1 MKQEPD
7 RTNARAEARA
17 ELVCREVREDIVAL
31 QRDELSPLRAESIR
45 LHLASCAECREEALG
60 LELAVRDYAKLP
72 ELVPS
77 PDLVDVTMR
86 RVREESGV
94 VERPPAC
101 AVPGTADRRS
111 PASKAPAALSPRRA
125 GPGPVPAEGGAS
137 ILRRPVSNPFVRVAV
152 AAALFMAVMLLRSE
166 KVVDA
171 AGRAQRRLLGASVS
185 EVVDEARDAFLK
197 KLRL

>member
-1 MKQEPD
+1 MNQEPD

-45 LHLASCAECREEALG
+45 RHLASCAECREEALG
-60 LELAVRDYAKLP
+60 LELAVRDYANLP

-77 PDLVDVTMR
+77 PDLIDVTMR
-86 RVREESGV
+86 RVSEESGV
-94 VERPPAC
+94 VERP
-101 AVPGTADRRS
+101 RS
-111 PASKAPAALSPRRA
+111 PAPKAPAARSPRRA
-125 GPGPVPAEGGAS
+125 GPEPVPVEQGAS

-152 AAALFMAVMLLRSE
+152 AALLFLGVMILRNE

-171 AGRAQRRLLGASVS
+171 AGRAQRRLLGANVS
-185 EVVDEARDAFLK
+185 EVVDEARDAFLA